1 MMGETEVRSHRGPS
15 RGLFGSITPGTASC
29 RDRLH
34 PPAAGR
40 KQERTISGNRTTIDG
55 PIFTGRPGWS
65 QGKGEDASTWTVTIA
80 GHRLWITR
88 SRGMFCGELVRPSG
102 GIMCVG
108 ERPTLLAAQIAIE
121 AQAHDFARSAAASAS
136 MQRTPARPVPVTP
149 QRAAAQTPRRRP
161 GDTDRDLYAR
171 LTSTGSLPATVA

>member
-1 MMGETEVRSHRGPS
+1 MRGPS
-15 RGLFGSITPGTASC
+15 RGSLGSITPGTALC

-40 KQERTISGNRTTIDG
+40 KQERTISGNRNTLDG
-55 PIFTGRPGWS
+55 PIFTGRPGWR
-65 QGKGEDASTWTVTIA
+65 QGKGEDASTWTATIA

-88 SRGMFCGELVRPSG
+88 TRGMFCGELVRPSG

-121 AQAHDFARSAAASAS
+121 TQAHDFARSAAAQPS
-136 MQRTPARPVPVTP
+136 MHTGATTPVLAAPPL
-149 QRAAAQTPRRRP
+149 AAAPVPRRRP
-161 GDTDRDLYAR
+161 GDTDRDLYLR
-171 LTSTGSLPATVA
+171 LTSPGSSAAAA

>member
-1 MMGETEVRSHRGPS
+1 MGETEVRSHRGPS
-15 RGLFGSITPGTASC
+15 RGSFGSITPGTATC

-40 KQERTISGNRTTIDG
+40 KQERTISGNRNTLDG
-55 PIFTGRPGWS
+55 PIFTGRPGWR
-65 QGKGEDASTWTVTIA
+65 QGKGEDASTWTATIA

-88 SRGMFCGELVRPSG
+88 TRGMFCGELVRPSG

-121 AQAHDFARSAAASAS
+121 TQAHDFARSAAAQPS
-136 MQRTPARPVPVTP
+136 MHTGATTPVLAAPPL
-149 QRAAAQTPRRRP
+149 AAAPVPRRRP
-161 GDTDRDLYAR
+161 GDTDRDLYLR
-171 LTSTGSLPATVA
+171 LTSPGSSAAAA